1 MTESGF
7 EAPAS
12 TVQEVA
18 RWEASGEYT
27 TVDGHRV
34 WCRRVP
40 ARHDV
45 GRLPLLVLHGFP
57 TCSYDWRPVLDDL
70 SAKRDVVLFDFV
82 GFGLSDKPDVRYG
95 LRRSADAT
103 EAVAAHFGLDHV
115 DLLTHDMGDSVG
127 GEVLA
132 RSLEGSLA
140 FTIGRRVLSNGSIYL
155 GMAQL
160 TIGQNLLMS
169 LPDAA
174 EPLVGA
180 DGGASFRNGVIA
192 TFAPDSPVDEAEMDA
207 LTVLAARADGLAL
220 LPRTIR
226 YLEDRQ
232 AEEAR
237 FTGAIEAHDTP
248 LGVVW
253 GDLDP
258 VAVHAMAEQ
267 LVERVPAATLVT
279 LHGVGHYP
287 MVEAPARFSA
297 AVLEFLDT

>member
-1 MTESGF
+1 MGF
-7 EAPAS
+7 VPDSS
-12 TVQEVA
+12 TIGDVDA
-18 RWEASGEYT
+18 WEAAGEYT
-27 TVDGHRV
+27 TVDGGRV

-40 ARHDV
+40 AQVDS
-45 GRLPLLVLHGFP
+45 GRPPLLVLHGFP

-70 SAKRDVVLFDFV
+70 SAQRDVVLFDFP

-103 EAVAAHFGLDHV
+103 EAVAAHFGLDHA

-132 RSLEGSLA
+132 RSLEGTLP
-140 FTIGRRVLSNGSIYL
+140 FTIGRRVISNGSIYL
-155 GMAQL
+155 RMAQL
-160 TIGQNLLMS
+160 TVGQNLLMG

-180 DGGASFRNGVIA
+180 DGGTSFRNGVIA
-192 TFAPDSPVDEAEMDA
+192 TFAPDSPVDDAEMDA
-207 LTVLAARADGLAL
+207 ITVMAARAEGLTL

-237 FTGAIEAHDTP
+237 FTGAIETHDTP

-258 VAVHAMAEQ
+258 VAVHAMAEH
-267 LVERVPAATLVT
+267 LIERVPAAVLVT
-279 LHGVGHYP
+279 FTGVGHYP

-297 AVLEFLDT
+297 AVLEFLDG

>member
-1 MTESGF
+1 MTDVQF
-7 EAPAS
+7 EASAS
-12 TVQEVA
+12 TVQEVD
-18 RWEASGEYT
+18 RWEAFGEYT
-27 TVDGHRV
+27 TVDGHRI

-40 ARHDV
+40 ARSDV
-45 GRLPLLVLHGFP
+45 GRPPLLVLHGFP

-70 SAKRDVVLFDFV
+70 SERRDVVLFDFV

-95 LRRSADAT
+95 LRRSADAA
-103 EAVAAHFGLDHV
+103 EAVAAHFGLGHV

-132 RSLEGSLA
+132 RSIEGTLP
-140 FTIGRRVLSNGSIYL
+140 FTIGRRVISNGSIYL
-155 GMAQL
+155 DMAQL
-160 TIGQNLLMS
+160 TVGQNLLMS

-180 DGGASFRNGVIA
+180 DGGASFRNGVMA
-192 TFAPDSPVDEAEMDA
+192 TFAPDSPVDAAEMDA
-207 LTVLAARADGLAL
+207 LTLLAARADGLAL

-226 YLEDRQ
+226 YLEDRR

-253 GDLDP
+253 GALDP
-258 VAVHAMAEQ
+258 VAVHAMAVH
-267 LVERVPAATLVT
+267 LVDQVPAASLVT
-279 LHGVGHYP
+279 LDGVGHYP
-287 MVEAPARFSA
+287 MVEAPRRFA
-297 AVLEFLDT
+297 DAVLGFLDA